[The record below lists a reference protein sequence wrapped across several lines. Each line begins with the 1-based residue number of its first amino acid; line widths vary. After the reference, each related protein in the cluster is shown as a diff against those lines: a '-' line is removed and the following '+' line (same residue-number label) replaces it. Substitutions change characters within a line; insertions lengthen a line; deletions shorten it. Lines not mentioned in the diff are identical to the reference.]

1 MHAIFMVLLLAALA
15 VGIAV
20 GVLLTIIHYQAVES
34 RQHADQAK
42 LAEVEEL
49 YAAWAA
55 LRASTRR
62 PPV

>member
-1 MHAIFMVLLLAALA
+1 MPAIFIVLLVAALA
-15 VGIAV
+15 VGIAA
-20 GVLLTIIHYQAVES
+20 GVLLTIIHHQAVED

-55 LRASTRR
+55 LKARTRR

>member
-1 MHAIFMVLLLAALA
+1 MHAIFIVLLLAALA

-20 GVLLTIIHYQAVES
+20 GVLLTIIHYQAVEA

-55 LRASTRR
+55 LRARTRR

>member
-1 MHAIFMVLLLAALA
+1 MPAIFIVLLVAALA
-15 VGIAV
+15 AGIAV
-20 GVLLTIIHYQAVES
+20 GVLLAVIHHQAAEA

-55 LRASTRR
+55 LRARTRR